1 MRRLARR
8 ECFVSLDPRQ
18 MQVRETVAR
27 RTVFARSAPIHHWL
41 YCYSSCKRYISGV
54 KKGDRTKRDWSDD
67 RPVLQAKVEGSYP
80 SPAKYSVAGQGD
92 TGETQSGCGM
102 LDLFITRNTEYS
114 PTVMIDELIPFI
126 QITSSI
132 QDIHTQHT
140 ASSLQA
146 RVGGQ
151 RRPGWDDRWGVG

>member
-114 PTVMIDELIPFI
+114 PTVMIDELIPYKSH
-126 QITSSI
+126 QVYRTSIHSI
-132 QDIHTQHT
+132 QHP
-140 ASSLQA
+140 AS
-146 RVGGQ
+146 RREWGG
-151 RRPGWDDRWGVG
+151 RGDRGGMTDGA